1 MLVVHSPQKQSSA
14 AADDASEFHSQPLD
28 SQSGAKEPSG
38 GASRSAAAGS
48 KTAAAQPPKSQ
59 QARRQLLLPDQHRAS
74 NSRGGAQQ
82 QDATARGR
90 KGRQSATGA
99 PAAGAEG
106 GGSQTRSRSAA
117 ARLATEAAASSSQ
130 QQEQQQQQQQQQA
143 AVTADESLGTA
154 AADAATEQQQQQQ
167 QQGEG
172 VQSPLREVLEGL
184 WQREEG
190 EVQPSMAQ
198 LAEAVWVV
206 GQAALT
212 AKGDCLAFQQQM
224 EQVHKRQGELNQQL
238 KKLLAM
244 PGLQQQPTAAG
255 AVAAASAEAEGLSS
269 GIASMQQQLN
279 AVQQK
284 AEEGGTFLQRA
295 GLGGEDAADKL
306 KTALDAGSEASMKVS
321 NLQTA
326 HGILQGRVNGHDSE
340 LQRLKDQLARLEQQQ
355 RQQQQQ
361 QHNPPALEGAEIVVW
376 APADPGMADK
386 IAATLT
392 AAARLSKG
400 SVQYVACKFQRRSNS
415 AGSKDS
421 SSSGG
426 NGGGAGSSAAAAA
439 ASAAAAA
446 AAGGGSRRKEPLALY
461 VVRLASSSLVPT
473 VLGGRTR
480 LFLRQQGA
488 PMWLDCMLTP
498 EERRQRKQQQ
508 SVAREL
514 RAKGVQTRWRGHILE
529 ERRQRAGGR
538 FQWVQVPPPPPPP
551 SSPPPPLPSPERGPA
566 ATDGMAGD
574 VGAS

>member
-1 MLVVHSPQKQSSA
+1 MLVVHSLQKPSSA

-167 QQGEG
+167 QQQGEG

-269 GIASMQQQLN
+269 SIASMQQQLN

-361 QHNPPALEGAEIVVW
+361 QQHNPPALEGAEIVVW

-400 SVQYVACKFQRRSNS
+400 SVQYVACKFQRRSS
-415 AGSKDS
+415 SSSSGGGRDS

-426 NGGGAGSSAAAAA
+426 NSSVAGS
-439 ASAAAAA
+439 SAAAAA

-488 PMWLDCMLTP
+488 PMWLDRVLTP
-498 EERRQRKQQQ
+498 EERQQRKQQQ

-529 ERRQRAGGR
+529 ERTQRAAGR
-538 FQWVQVPPPPPPP
+538 YQWVQVPPPPPLP